1 MSHDHSPAPA
11 SPDHHAHGRATDH
24 VHHSHVIVSQRV
36 LLTVLGILLFFTL
49 LTVFAAQSEAW
60 LSHRFNFVIPQW
72 VNVFV
77 ALSIAIVKSVIVA
90 AYFMQLRYDNP
101 MNTCIAVFTVFVLA
115 FFFGFIMIDMG
126 NRSTLYDWKGR
137 EIKVGGTGTVVNLSN
152 SIPEE
157 ARKRAAATLE
167 EMMKENE
174 RRALAKTALLI
185 PAEYL
190 YHFAEEEMER
200 LHVAKKE
207 IPAYLVTAAALG
219 EAKYGPAH
227 GHGPSTDNTAGQSR
241 PKTGITLAELGA
253 APAHGGGHGHEGAPG
268 ADKHEAPKAD
278 KKDNAGHPSG
288 GHPSGGK

>member
-1 MSHDHSPAPA
+1 MSHDHSTAAA
-11 SPDHHAHGRATDH
+11 SPVDHAHGRATDH

-36 LLTVLGILLFFTL
+36 LLSVLGILLFFTL

-60 LSHRFNFVIPQW
+60 LSHTFNIVIPQW
-72 VNVFV
+72 VNVLV
-77 ALSIAIVKSVIVA
+77 ALSIAVVKSVIVA

-115 FFFGFIMIDMG
+115 FFFGFIMIDLG
-126 NRSTLYDWKGR
+126 NRSAIYDWKGR
-137 EIKVGGTGTVVNLSN
+137 EIKIGGTGTVVNLSN
-152 SIPEE
+152 SLPEE
-157 ARKRAAATLE
+157 ARKRATATLE

-174 RRALAKTALLI
+174 RRAAAKTDLLL
-185 PAEYL
+185 PAEFL
-190 YHFAEEEMER
+190 YHFAHEEMER

-207 IPAYLVTAAALG
+207 IPAYLVKAAALG

-253 APAHGGGHGHEGAPG
+253 TSAHGAEHGHEAAPGG
-268 ADKHEAPKAD
+268 ADKHEAPKSE
-278 KKDNAGHPSG
+278 KKDDAGHS
-288 GHPSGGK
+288 SGGK